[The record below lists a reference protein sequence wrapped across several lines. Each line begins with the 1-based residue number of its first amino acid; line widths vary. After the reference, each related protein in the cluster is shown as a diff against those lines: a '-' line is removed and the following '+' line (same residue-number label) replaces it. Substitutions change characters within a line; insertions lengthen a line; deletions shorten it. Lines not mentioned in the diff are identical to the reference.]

1 VRALTEP
8 PTQRGKGLEWVPLG
22 FGRCYHLNMLAANAH
37 AERHTAPPATG
48 REIRSAVKVTGD
60 DLALVGKVMEK
71 LGYFHARNGRLIVKH
86 VRASRLVRK
95 SARKRKA
102 K

>member
-1 VRALTEP
+1 
-8 PTQRGKGLEWVPLG
+8 
-22 FGRCYHLNMLAANAH
+22 MLATNAH
-37 AERHTAPPATG
+37 AERHTASPATG

-60 DLALVGKVMEK
+60 DLALVEKVMEK

-86 VRASRLVRK
+86 VRTGRRLVPK